1 MLKPTIYLPSRRLI
15 LSPAPTVGNS
25 APAPVRE
32 SGDGDNRTAGEP
44 SSPAATALAEV

>member
-15 LSPAPTVGNS
+15 LSPAPTVGNP

-32 SGDGDNRTAGEP
+32 SGDGGHRTAGEP
-44 SSPAATALAEV
+44 TSPATTALAEV